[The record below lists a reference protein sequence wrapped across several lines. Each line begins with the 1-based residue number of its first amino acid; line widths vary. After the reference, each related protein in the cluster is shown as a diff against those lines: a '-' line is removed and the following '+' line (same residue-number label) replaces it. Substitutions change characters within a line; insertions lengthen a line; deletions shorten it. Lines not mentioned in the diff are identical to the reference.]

1 MAANGGQVHE
11 SASGKAR
18 ASEVCVAGV
27 AGVAVSGPQ
36 VKQERKSR

>member
-1 MAANGGQVHE
+1 MMAANGGQVHE

-27 AGVAVSGPQ
+27 AVSGPQ